1 MRQHG
6 WAGDLPASDE
16 EAVRRILDATRAC
29 IDRQGPEAG
38 ISDVAR
44 ELGVTRQTVY
54 RYFRTTD
61 DLLIATAIDSA
72 AAFLDRVEVHLGRR
86 KLRPADAVVEALAFT
101 LEQLPSEPY
110 VSLMLTPG
118 RVSIYSWGV
127 TSEPARVLGRSIVER
142 FPVDWAAHGYGDT
155 ELDGL
160 VEQMLRMVQSFVVD
174 PGTPPRTGSELRAY
188 LHRWLG
194 TAVTGPVRP
203 GADQGQARTQLT

>member
-6 WAGDLPASDE
+6 WSGDLPASDE
-16 EAVRRILDATRAC
+16 DAVRRILDAARTC

-72 AAFLDRVEVHLGRR
+72 ASFLDRIEAHLGRR
-86 KLRPADAVVEALAFT
+86 ELRPADAVVEALAFT
-101 LEQLPSEPY
+101 LEQLPAEPY
-110 VSLMLTPG
+110 VSLLLTPG
-118 RVSIYSWGV
+118 RASIYSWGV
-127 TSEPARVLGRSIVER
+127 TSETALVLGRSIVER
-142 FPVDWAAHGYGDT
+142 FPVDWVAHGYGDA

-160 VEQMLRMVQSFVVD
+160 VEQMLRMAQSFVVD
-174 PGTPPRTGSELRAY
+174 PGNPPRTGSDLRAY

-194 TAVTGPVRP
+194 SAAAATASDAEPAGRSV
-203 GADQGQARTQLT
+203 